1 MAGRRALTPDVAAAI
16 EAACLCLGVQRA
28 ARAVGRR
35 FDAALRPVGLSNWQF
50 GLLTMLDRD
59 EAPTIGMLADALAM
73 DRTTVTANLK
83 PLERRGL
90 LAIGVGTEDRR
101 VRRPVLTEAGRALLR
116 EAIPLW
122 EEAQAAC
129 EERLRRSDLAA
140 FRAAMAALAA

>member
-1 MAGRRALTPDVAAAI
+1 MAGHRDLTPAVAEAI
-16 EAACLCLGVQRA
+16 EAACVCLGVQRA

-35 FDAALRPVGLSNWQF
+35 FDAAMRPVGLSNWQF
-50 GLLTMLDRD
+50 GLLMLLNRD

-90 LAIGVGTEDRR
+90 LAIEVDAEDRR
-101 VRRPVLTEAGRALLR
+101 IRRPVLTPAGRTLLG

-129 EERLRRSDLAA
+129 EDRLRRSDLAA
-140 FRAAMAALAA
+140 FRAAMSALAV

>member
-1 MAGRRALTPDVAAAI
+1 MAGRRALTPGVGAAI

-35 FDAALRPVGLSNWQF
+35 FDAALRPIGLSNWQF
-50 GLLTMLDRD
+50 GFLMMLDRD

-90 LAIGVGTEDRR
+90 LAIGGDAEDRR
-101 VRRPVLTEAGRALLR
+101 VRRPVLTEAGQALLR

-129 EERLRRSDLAA
+129 EDRLRRSDLAA
-140 FRAAMAALAA
+140 FRTAMAALAA